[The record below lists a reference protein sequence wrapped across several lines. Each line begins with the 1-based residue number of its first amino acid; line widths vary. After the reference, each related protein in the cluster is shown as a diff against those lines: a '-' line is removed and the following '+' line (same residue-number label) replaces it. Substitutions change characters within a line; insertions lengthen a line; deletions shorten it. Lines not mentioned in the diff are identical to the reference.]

1 MIKITKTEIY
11 GWEAAIRGM
20 QGDQPMKEQIE
31 EMFNIIVDGIID
43 GEDNN
48 GVPTGNTC
56 ADIAEALYNAGYRKQ
71 KEGEWEWFEE
81 WNPSTPEHP
90 IECDDCGWRCA
101 KCKTA
106 LADEVGGYWDDPLEK
121 PQLSF
126 CPNCGA
132 KMKGGAE

>member
-1 MIKITKTEIY
+1 
-11 GWEAAIRGM
+11 
-20 QGDQPMKEQIE
+20 MKEQIE

-56 ADIAEALYNAGYRKQ
+56 ADIATALYNAGYRKQ
-71 KEGEWEWFEE
+71 KEGEW
-81 WNPSTPEHP
+81 
-90 IECDDCGWRCA
+90 IGRI
-101 KCKTA
+101 
-106 LADEVGGYWDDPLEK
+106 EK
-121 PQLSF
+121 PSWLEDDVEVYYNCSVCGTSHWGNTSPF

>member
-1 MIKITKTEIY
+1 
-11 GWEAAIRGM
+11 
-20 QGDQPMKEQIE
+20 MKEQIE

-56 ADIAEALYNAGYRKQ
+56 ADIATALYNAGYRKQ
-71 KEGEWEWFEE
+71 KEGEWEFVWEE
-81 WNPSTPEHP
+81 DFIYCLCRCSS
-90 IECDDCGWRCA
+90 CG
-101 KCKTA
+101 KEVFFD
-106 LADEVGGYWDDPLEK
+106 ADETGYN
-121 PQLSF
+121 F